1 MSLNL
6 YKIIELDKSNQPVV
20 PNIVLANRGGKH
32 IGVIQNVSGFRHAV
46 HLLDAN
52 EISFDITDTLDG
64 IECELWDQIQN
75 FMFVYIPRDEEW
87 YEIYVS
93 IDEDNK
99 KVKHIEGMR
108 AQQAELSQL
117 SLNEI
122 EINTEDDI
130 ARDDYVETVF
140 YNPDNPKGSL
150 LNRILADKA
159 PHYSIY
165 HVDDSLKN
173 LVREF
178 SFDKN
183 TYITD
188 ALDEIAEEVTCL
200 FVFGEHD
207 GHDNEIHRTISAY
220 DMSVVCNDCGT
231 RNVLGDVCP
240 NCGSTDLSPAYGEY
254 NNLFIS
260 TENLT
265 DRIAYSTNTDEV
277 KNCFRLGGGD
287 DQMTAAIENCNPSG
301 DDYIWLFSD
310 QMYSQMSDGLQSK
323 LQDYAALSNSYETTH
338 EYTIPQDAVTAYNNL
353 ITKYQTYDEDLEPIT
368 TPIVGHSALVEAMY
382 KAIDFSSYLET
393 SLLPEADAV
402 EDTDAEEQAAKLTSA
417 SLSPIGVQKLENMS
431 SFTADSAVVSYA
443 KVYVDTSRYKVS
455 VSTSTFNNPTWTG
468 VLLVESYSDE
478 DDTALTG
485 NITITFNNDAQT
497 YTKQLID
504 KALAKYEANQVGILQ
519 LFDMTLADF
528 TVAIREY
535 SRDGLMNLQ
544 SVAGACTGVL
554 SSEGIGDS
562 SSDLYETLYLPYHQK
577 EVAIDDELALRI
589 REIELIHS
597 DTDPSALLNQVQELI
612 IETNDALNME
622 SYLGTD
628 LWIEF
633 CSFRRDTDYSN
644 ENFISD
650 GLSSTEM
657 IQRAREYYA
666 AARRELDKAANAQHT
681 VECDLYDL
689 LLLDSDNAAV
699 LEKFEVGNWLQ
710 LGVDDKVYRLRLT
723 DYEIDYED
731 LSKIQVT
738 FADFTDK
745 TDLVSETASVLKSA
759 KSMSTSFGAVMR
771 QANKGEDANK
781 ALGLIRQR
789 GFDLTAQKIVNNSTE
804 QNLIID
810 ENGLLARRYDDIDQ
824 QYLPGQLKVINDGI
838 YYTNDNWDT
847 VSAGLGRFI
856 YTDPETDEDVEDY
869 GVIAK
874 TVVGK
879 LFLGNKLTIYNSE
892 GDSMDDAREV
902 ATNYLS
908 ADSTGV
914 MVADQRNGVQTPS
927 TATGKNVLIDSNSLD
942 VRDGQD
948 VLASFGTDT
957 IIGKDDSA
965 NLLANSNGITLRDGT
980 TELSRFT
987 VDGVFLGEN
996 EAVAISPTG
1005 STKYI
1010 WDQSYVGEYTVSSD
1024 DSQTM
1029 IDVTGDAMYDALS
1042 DGDQFWFGV
1051 VETGSTAILS
1061 VAFTK
1066 GTQENKNSLNFRF
1079 KYDGTGS
1086 VNIRPYSSSITSIQ
1100 LYVRLRT
1107 TLYGGVFSFGANN
1120 TATGFF
1126 SATLGEGLTATQENQ
1141 VVIGRYNQNNQQA
1154 LFMIGNGE
1162 NVDGE
1167 ITRSNV
1173 LVVSPNGDM
1182 HHYGSRFITDG
1193 DCDFGDTLRKNG
1205 YKFIE
1210 TESYDLGVVSITSGT
1225 PGTAS
1230 PQNGNSVITTNV
1242 ARSGY
1247 TPISV
1252 KIRYVNTSVIGFNS
1266 YFSTDNS
1273 TLYTQ
1278 VIRRSTSA
1286 YAPGYHA
1293 YADVTYVKN

>member
-20 PNIVLANRGGKH
+20 PDIVLANRGGKH

-122 EINTEDDI
+122 EINTEEDI

-140 YNPDNPKGSL
+140 YNPENPKGSL

-789 GFDLTAQKIVNNSTE
+789 GFDLTAQKIVNDATE

-838 YYTNDNWDT
+838 YYTNDNWNT

-908 ADSTGV
+908 ADNTGV

-965 NLLANSNGITLRDGT
+965 NLLANSNGIAVRDGLEELATFSADGECFYVYNVSTGVIEKCFEVSTNSIVRTVNGRVLTVLQADDTSHTETLRYFPD
-980 TELSRFT
+980 
-987 VDGVFLGEN
+987 
-996 EAVAISPTG
+996 TG
-1005 STKYI
+1005 STIVVRGSAFSGAHTYTQGVEKSEEI
-1010 WDQSYVGEYTVSSD
+1010 TCQDGSVTSVITLSYDGEKTFTIAREDSASLQISFSIAFTYKKIDPYFTLGDRIENNGIGANSCIIGEALSAPYENQLVIGYANAAEDKAFIVGDGVDETNPKNIFSVD
-1024 DSQTM
+1024 R
-1029 IDVTGDAMYDALS
+1029 TGDVDIY
-1042 DGDQFWFGV
+1042 
-1051 VETGSTAILS
+1051 
-1061 VAFTK
+1061 
-1066 GTQENKNSLNFRF
+1066 GTYK
-1079 KYDGTGS
+1079 
-1086 VNIRPYSSSITSIQ
+1086 V
-1100 LYVRLRT
+1100 
-1107 TLYGGVFSFGANN
+1107 
-1120 TATGFF
+1120 
-1126 SATLGEGLTATQENQ
+1126 
-1141 VVIGRYNQNNQQA
+1141 
-1154 LFMIGNGE
+1154 
-1162 NVDGE
+1162 
-1167 ITRSNV
+1167 
-1173 LVVSPNGDM
+1173 
-1182 HHYGSRFITDG
+1182 
-1193 DCDFGDTLRKNG
+1193 NG
-1205 YKFIE
+1205 YDFIVSE
-1210 TESYDLGVVSITSGT
+1210 TYDLGVISITSGT

-1230 PQNGNSVITTNV
+1230 SVITKTI
-1242 ARSGY
+1242 AKTGY
-1247 TPISV
+1247 RPICV
-1252 KIRYVNTSVIGFNS
+1252 KIRYVQASIIGFDAFFTGTVAS
-1266 YFSTDNS
+1266 GDIESI
-1273 TLYTQ
+1273 LVVQ
-1278 VIRRSTSA
+1278 VIRRQSGAAS
-1286 YAPGYHA
+1286 PGYHA
-1293 YADVTYVKN
+1293 YADVTYIKN

>member
-6 YKIIELDKSNQPVV
+6 YKVIELDKANQPVV
-20 PNIVLANRGGKH
+20 PDIVLANRGGKH
-32 IGVIQNVSGFRHAV
+32 IGVIQNVSGSRHAV

-140 YNPDNPKGSL
+140 YNPENPKGSL

-265 DRIAYSTNTDEV
+265 DRISYSTNTDEV

-353 ITKYQTYDEDLEPIT
+353 ITKYQAYDEDLEPIT

-455 VSTSTFNNPTWTG
+455 VSSSTFNNPTWTG

-478 DDTALTG
+478 DDTALTS

-589 REIELIHS
+589 SEIELIHS

-789 GFDLTAQKIVNNSTE
+789 GFDLTAQKIVNDATE

-838 YYTNDNWDT
+838 YYTNDNWDS

-908 ADSTGV
+908 ADNTGV

-987 VDGVFLGEN
+987 VDGIALGEDD
-996 EAVAISPTG
+996 AVVINPTG
-1005 STKYI
+1005 SWKPLI
-1010 WDQSYVGEYTVSSD
+1010 GEGGYVSGGITVPD
-1024 DSQTM
+1024 TVDLTESQ
-1029 IDVTGDAMYDALS
+1029 VYNALS
-1042 DGDQFWFGV
+1042 DGDLFIIGWKKDPSTSG
-1051 VETGSTAILS
+1051 TGAQIGT
-1061 VAFTK
+1061 FTK
-1066 GTQENKNSLNFRF
+1066 GTAQTRRAGISPFWRF
-1079 KYDGTGS
+1079 AYDGNGS
-1086 VNIRPYSSSITSIQ
+1086 VAVSISSSYEEPDPIYI
-1100 LYVRLRT
+1100 YVAPYT
-1107 TLYGGVFSFGANN
+1107 IVYGGTLSFGKGHQN
-1120 TATGFF
+1120 TSFF
-1126 SATLGEGLTATQENQ
+1126 GTALGEGLITAKENQ
-1141 VVIGRYNQNNQQA
+1141 TVVGQYNASSSGSFFVVGGGINDDNGIQRRN
-1154 LFMIGNGE
+1154 LFSVHDNGISVKGN
-1162 NVDGE
+1162 
-1167 ITRSNV
+1167 IYK
-1173 LVVSPNGDM
+1173 NGDEYIVTE
-1182 HHYGSRFITDG
+1182 HYS
-1193 DCDFGDTLRKNG
+1193 
-1205 YKFIE
+1205 
-1210 TESYDLGVVSITSGT
+1210 LGAVSITAGT
-1225 PGTAS
+1225 PGTVS
-1230 PQNGNSVITTNV
+1230 SVISTDVTL
-1242 ARSGY
+1242 SGY

-1252 KIRYVNTSVIGFNS
+1252 VIEYVSASIIGFNT
-1266 YFSTDNS
+1266 YFNHDKT

-1278 VIRRSTSA
+1278 VIRRQSGAAS
-1286 YAPGYHA
+1286 PGYVA

>member
-6 YKIIELDKSNQPVV
+6 YKVIELDKANQPVV
-20 PNIVLANRGGKH
+20 PDIVLANRGGKH

-52 EISFDITDTLDG
+52 EISFDITDALDG

-140 YNPDNPKGSL
+140 YNPENPKGSL

-745 TDLVSETASVLKSA
+745 SDLVSETASVLKSA

-789 GFDLTAQKIVNNSTE
+789 GFDLTAQKIVNDATE

-838 YYTNDNWDT
+838 YYTNDNWDS

-987 VDGVFLGEN
+987 VDGIALGEDD
-996 EAVAISPTG
+996 AVVINPTG
-1005 STKYI
+1005 SWKPLI
-1010 WDQSYVGEYTVSSD
+1010 GEGGYVSGGITVPD
-1024 DSQTM
+1024 TVDLTESQ
-1029 IDVTGDAMYDALS
+1029 VYNALS
-1042 DGDQFWFGV
+1042 DGDLFIIGWKKDPSTSG
-1051 VETGSTAILS
+1051 TGSQIGT
-1061 VAFTK
+1061 FTK
-1066 GTQENKNSLNFRF
+1066 GTAQTRRSPISPFWRF
-1079 KYDGTGS
+1079 AYDGDGS
-1086 VNIRPYSSSITSIQ
+1086 VAVSISSSYEEPDPIYI
-1100 LYVRLRT
+1100 YVAPYT
-1107 TLYGGVFSFGANN
+1107 IVYGGTLSFGKGHQN
-1120 TATGFF
+1120 TSFF
-1126 SATLGEGLTATQENQ
+1126 GTALGEGLITAKENQ
-1141 VVIGRYNQNNQQA
+1141 TVVGQYNASSSGSFFVVGGGINDDNGIQRRN
-1154 LFMIGNGE
+1154 LFSVHDNGISVKGN
-1162 NVDGE
+1162 
-1167 ITRSNV
+1167 I
-1173 LVVSPNGDM
+1173 
-1182 HHYGSRFITDG
+1182 Y
-1193 DCDFGDTLRKNG
+1193 KNG
-1205 YKFIE
+1205 NEYIV
-1210 TESYDLGVVSITSGT
+1210 TEHYSLGAVSITAGT
-1225 PGTAS
+1225 PGTVS
-1230 PQNGNSVITTNV
+1230 SVISTDVTL
-1242 ARSGY
+1242 SGY

-1252 KIRYVNTSVIGFNS
+1252 VIEYVSASIIGFNT
-1266 YFSTDNS
+1266 FFNHDKT

-1278 VIRRSTSA
+1278 VIRRQSGAAS
-1286 YAPGYHA
+1286 PGYVA